1 MKKVLLILL
10 IVLYS
15 ASTIGATIN
24 MHYCM
29 NKFAGWS
36 LLSAKKDKCSK
47 CGMTGSKCCKD
58 ESKQIKITA
67 DQQITDGTFLNPILP
82 LFVVSVYNVYSIIK
96 ITKLENANLVN
107 IY

>member
-1 MKKVLLILL
+1 
-10 IVLYS
+10 
-15 ASTIGATIN
+15 

-58 ESKQIKITA
+58 ESKQIKITL
-67 DQQITDGTFLNPILP
+67 DQQKTDYAFLNPLLP
-82 LFVVSVYNVYSIIK
+82 LHIISVYNVYTSVQ
-96 ITKLENANLVN
+96 ITKLENTNLVIN
-107 IY
+107 HGPPLIPKQGFFAFYSIFII